1 MPKMEEDKVE
11 EVVDEAEGEQVV
23 AEEINV
29 PLNPDKE
36 DILPLKPDLEEVKTE
51 VLSVEARIKEVRVEA
66 PPLIK
71 AIEVA

>member
-1 MPKMEEDKVE
+1 MPKMEEDKAE
-11 EVVDEAEGEQVV
+11 EVVDEAEAEEAV